1 MKEFFN
7 AKGLVFFL
15 MMCLS
20 TLVADY
26 ALADIITVQAQIDGR
41 SQLTIRGNTAQWHH
55 FEFEAPGLSNFPPT
69 EVPTI
74 INGANWIPVWPVTG
88 SDRRVD
94 CDCDSNEFTGVN
106 PPLEMADQT
115 VTLNLIQARDTVT
128 IVQQPAA
135 SNNYELIVEF
145 NDNSEGGAAT
155 YIIEVQTPFASALS
169 VPSMTEGGMILFI
182 VLAGLGAV
190 CYMRRQRQT
199 EN

>member
-1 MKEFFN
+1 MKEFLN
-7 AKGLVFFL
+7 AKFFLFFL

-20 TLVADY
+20 MLVADY
-26 ALADIITVQAQIDGR
+26 ALADTITVQAQIDGR

-55 FEFEAPGLSNFPPT
+55 FDFEAPGLSGFPPT

-74 INGANWIPVWPVTG
+74 INGANWTPVWPVTG

-106 PPLEMADQT
+106 PPLELADQT
-115 VTLNLIQARDTVT
+115 VTLNVIQGRDTVT

-145 NDNSEGGAAT
+145 NDNSVGGTAT
-155 YIIEVQTPFASALS
+155 YIIQLQTPFGSSLS
-169 VPSMTEGGMILFI
+169 VPSITEWGMILFM

-190 CYMRRQRQT
+190 CYMRRQGQT
-199 EN
+199 VH